1 MAEDKNQT
9 HYFLDGNPEEL
20 ERLQL
25 GQEIISDCFGKLV
38 FAPVD
43 LGNPGLRVLDSATAD
58 GLWLRDLCESSP
70 SSNRD
75 AQTYIGTDITGIY
88 FPKAG
93 IPGVQL
99 YEQSITKAW
108 PSEWNGT
115 FDLVHQ
121 RMALPAAGKDD
132 VRGALQ
138 GLIGLVKPGGWIQLV
153 EPDHSASPTPAMQ
166 DFFKLLSDVFAFMG
180 TSTGYAPQL
189 HKWLAEEGLESVE
202 ERVFDVPLG
211 KSSRNDALSKK
222 SARMI
227 ELVMKGLVEVGRTV
241 TTSLSSTELDTL
253 IPRAQEELAQTGDIF
268 RLHCVWGRK
277 PSND

>member
-25 GQEIISDCFGKLV
+25 GQEIISDCFRKLV

-43 LGNPGLRVLDSATAD
+43 LESPGLRVLDSATAD
-58 GLWLRDLCESSP
+58 GLWLRDLCECSP
-70 SSNRD
+70 SSSRD
-75 AQTYIGTDITGIY
+75 AQTYIGTDITSIY
-88 FPKAG
+88 FPRAG

-108 PSEWNGT
+108 PSEWNCT

-121 RMALPAAGKDD
+121 RMALAAAGKGD
-132 VRGALQ
+132 VREALQ
-138 GLIGLVKPGGWIQLV
+138 RLIGLVKPGGWIQLV
-153 EPDHSASPTPAMQ
+153 EPDHSASATPAMQ

-180 TSTGYAPQL
+180 TSTGYATQL

-227 ELVMKGLVEVGRTV
+227 ELVMKGLIEVGRTIP
-241 TTSLSSTELDTL
+241 TLLSATELDTL
-253 IPRAQEELAQTGDIF
+253 IQRAQEELAQTGDIF